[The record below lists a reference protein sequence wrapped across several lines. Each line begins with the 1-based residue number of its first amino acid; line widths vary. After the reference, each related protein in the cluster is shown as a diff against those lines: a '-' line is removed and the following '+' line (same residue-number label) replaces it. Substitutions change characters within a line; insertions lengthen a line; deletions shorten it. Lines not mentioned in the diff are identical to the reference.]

1 MEFVNADIKHFK
13 PKRLSIKEFLQKEN
27 GIINFLSLSTYL
39 SLFFIIFQN

>member
-27 GIINFLSLSTYL
+27 GIINFLYPLIFLYFL
-39 SLFFIIFQN
+39 LF